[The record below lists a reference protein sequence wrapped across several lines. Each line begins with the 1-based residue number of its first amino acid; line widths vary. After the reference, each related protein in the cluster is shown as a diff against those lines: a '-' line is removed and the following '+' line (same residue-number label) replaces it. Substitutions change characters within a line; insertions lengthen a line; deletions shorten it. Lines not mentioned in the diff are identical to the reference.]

1 MIEELSLIPAA
12 LGFGVFILCALIYRI
27 QRHSFWK
34 FSTISSAF
42 LFLSLLCGGI
52 CVLSGSSIWGI
63 PFVGLGIA
71 ACLSQ
76 EAATRR
82 LFEIA
87 HIPSSMAA
95 GMELRNDIE
104 AMGEYSS
111 LTEEFLSR
119 IVPFVGNVA
128 RDVARK
134 RFSRVQ
140 LFRGCMTADGRLD
153 MKLVFERLQQMDV
166 KETTGIIYTTFL
178 QVHESLLES
187 CRTIM
192 SYEDAVERFDEALS
206 EVAGRYGEKVYRY
219 GLPAILTF
227 RLFQPLISVLP
238 EGAIDRINERILQIS
253 KTDPLAG
260 NLRIEGDRITL
271 DNLYVRLS
279 QLNPERMIDG
289 AIQAFSR
296 FAEVCYAEGGETSR
310 RRIEEFFLGLPEFL
324 SRHRLLLRYNVVR
337 LAPRGI
343 NLPISVRVLGPG
355 RSFLVKDRERAI
367 AAFRQLIELGLP
379 SMCISST
386 HPDRLREELPGSS
399 RMVWISREEVDYAV
413 PPSHLDTIR
422 DTVEN
427 FLRENEGA
435 VLFIEGVEYLA
446 LVNDFGI
453 VLRLLFDIRDAVA
466 VRGARLIVS
475 VNPEA
480 FTRNQ
485 FIHLERCME
494 VI

>member
-12 LGFGVFILCALIYRI
+12 LGSGVFILCTLIYRI
-27 QRHSFWK
+27 QRHPFWK
-34 FSTISSAF
+34 FSAISSAF

-119 IVPFVGNVA
+119 IVPFVGNIA
-128 RDVARK
+128 RDVVRE

-140 LFRGCMTADGRLD
+140 LFRGCMTADGHID
-153 MKLVFERLQQMDV
+153 MRLVFERLQQMDV

-187 CRTIM
+187 CRTMM

-206 EVAGRYGEKVYRY
+206 EVAGHYGEKVYRY

-227 RLFQPLISVLP
+227 RLFQPLVSALP
-238 EGAIDRINERILQIS
+238 EGAIGRINERILQIS

-260 NLRIEGDRITL
+260 NLRIEGNRITL
-271 DNLYVRLS
+271 DNLYIRLS
-279 QLNPERMIDG
+279 QLEPERVIDG

-296 FAEVCYAEGGETSR
+296 FAEVCHAEGGETSR
-310 RRIEEFFLGLPEFL
+310 RMEEFFLGLPEFL
-324 SRHRLLLRYNVVR
+324 SRHRLLLRYDVVR
-337 LAPRGI
+337 LAPRGM
-343 NLPISVRVLGPG
+343 NLPLSVRVLGPG

-367 AAFRQLIELGLP
+367 AAFRQLVELGLP
-379 SMCISST
+379 SICISST

-399 RMVWISREEVDYAV
+399 RMVWISGEEVDYAV
-413 PPSHLDTIR
+413 PPSHLDIIR

-435 VLFIEGVEYLA
+435 VLFMEGVEYLA
-446 LVNDFGI
+446 LINDFSS

-466 VRGARLIVS
+466 VRCARLIVS

-480 FTRNQ
+480 FTRDQ

-494 VI
+494 VV